1 MLRILA
7 AFIFFTRLPF
17 WRLAEV
23 PSEYFKNVVSRW
35 ALVGW
40 LTAGLSVIVFYT
52 VSLILPASVAVLLAI
67 VTRLLITG
75 CLHEDGLAD
84 FFDGFGGGTSRERI
98 LSIMK
103 DSHIGSYGVIGLIL
117 YFALLYTLLSSL
129 PLTLAGSAILAG
141 DPFSKGV
148 AGMII
153 NRLPYARKE
162 EEAKNKTVY
171 SRMTTGEYTCCLFSA
186 LIPMFWLPEPVYLL
200 AGLLPVLVFY
210 FLTSLMKKKI
220 QGYTGDCCGATF
232 LLCELSFYL
241 GIAVIYI
248 AASRVSG
255 QLWCCAPTIF
265 QSRENRRRS
274 AYDR

>member
-23 PSEYFKNVVSRW
+23 PADYFKNVVSRW

-40 LTAGLSVIVFYT
+40 LTAGLSVIVLY
-52 VSLILPASVAVLLAI
+52 SEALILPAGVALLLAI
-67 VTRLLITG
+67 ITRLLITG

-98 LSIMK
+98 LAIMK
-103 DSHIGSYGVIGLIL
+103 DSHIGSYGVIGLITYFGL
-117 YFALLYTLLSSL
+117 YYLLLSNL
-129 PLTLAGSAILAG
+129 PIELAGCAILAG

-148 AGMII
+148 ASMII

-162 EEAKNKTVY
+162 EEAKSKTVY
-171 SRMTTGEYTCCLFSA
+171 SRMTKGEYLFSIICTV
-186 LIPMFWLPEPVYLL
+186 LPLYWLPEPVYLL
-200 AGLLPVLVFY
+200 AGILPVITWY
-210 FLTSLMKKKI
+210 MLTSFMKKKI

-241 GIAVIYI
+241 GIAVIYTTT
-248 AASRVSG
+248 
-255 QLWCCAPTIF
+255 Q
-265 QSRENRRRS
+265 
-274 AYDR
+274 

>member
-1 MLRILA
+1 MKTDLPTFSTASGEGLRA
-7 AFIFFTRLPF
+7 NVSFNYERLTY
-17 WRLAEV
+17 RKL
-23 PSEYFKNVVSRW
+23 R
-35 ALVGW
+35 GD
-40 LTAGLSVIVFYT
+40 
-52 VSLILPASVAVLLAI
+52 
-67 VTRLLITG
+67 R
-75 CLHEDGLAD
+75 
-84 FFDGFGGGTSRERI
+84 
-98 LSIMK
+98 
-103 DSHIGSYGVIGLIL
+103 LIL

-171 SRMTTGEYTCCLFSA
+171 SRMTTSEYTCCLFSA

-241 GIAVIYI
+241 GIAVIYT
-248 AASRVSG
+248 
-255 QLWCCAPTIF
+255 TII
-265 QSRENRRRS
+265 
-274 AYDR
+274 

>member
-40 LTAGLSVIVFYT
+40 LTAGLSVIVLYT

-141 DPFSKGV
+141 DPF
-148 AGMII
+148 
-153 NRLPYARKE
+153 PKE
-162 EEAKNKTVY
+162 
-171 SRMTTGEYTCCLFSA
+171 
-186 LIPMFWLPEPVYLL
+186 LPE
-200 AGLLPVLVFY
+200 
-210 FLTSLMKKKI
+210 
-220 QGYTGDCCGATF
+220 
-232 LLCELSFYL
+232 
-241 GIAVIYI
+241 
-248 AASRVSG
+248 
-255 QLWCCAPTIF
+255 
-265 QSRENRRRS
+265 
-274 AYDR
+274 

>member
-40 LTAGLSVIVFYT
+40 LTAGLSVIVLYT
-52 VSLILPASVAVLLAI
+52 ASLILPASVAVLLAI

-103 DSHIGSYGVIGLIL
+103 DSHIGSYGDRVD
-117 YFALLYTLLSSL
+117 SL
-129 PLTLAGSAILAG
+129 
-141 DPFSKGV
+141 F
-148 AGMII
+148 
-153 NRLPYARKE
+153 
-162 EEAKNKTVY
+162 
-171 SRMTTGEYTCCLFSA
+171 C
-186 LIPMFWLPEPVYLL
+186 
-200 AGLLPVLVFY
+200 
-210 FLTSLMKKKI
+210 TS
-220 QGYTGDCCGATF
+220 
-232 LLCELSFYL
+232 
-241 GIAVIYI
+241 IYI
-248 AASRVSG
+248 VEQPATDSCRKCDTG
-255 QLWCCAPTIF
+255 
-265 QSRENRRRS
+265 RRS
-274 AYDR
+274 FFQRSCRNDHQ